1 MSDPLPAP
9 AFNLQ
14 YNTPLTDIGSGYAA
28 GISKAGESIAQ
39 GITGLM
45 GGVNP
50 KTGEIQQGIYE
61 QNRTADDVLSTM
73 RDNKMLSDE
82 AYKSIAGKSL
92 GAKQTMMGQFMS
104 QFLEQQKQERAIA
117 LAKTTGAVDIGVA
130 HAKTQDLLRYNPDP
144 SKVPYR
150 SSNVQVQPNQQTT
163 QTNQVVPP
171 VASTTVGHV
180 PWKPGSKVVQ
190 VTKDGQTVNAI
201 QTPDG
206 QLVQLNQ

>member
-14 YNTPLTDIGSGYAA
+14 YNTPLTDIGKGYAE
-28 GISKAGESIAQ
+28 GITKAGESIAGAIGNVLGG
-39 GITGLM
+39 GI
-45 GGVNP
+45 NP
-50 KTGEIQQGIYE
+50 KTGEIQQGIYG
-61 QNRTADDVLSTM
+61 QNRTADDILSTM
-73 RDNKMLSDE
+73 HENKILSDE

-92 GAKQTMMGQFMS
+92 GAKQTMMGQFWS
-104 QFLEQQKQERAIA
+104 QYEEQQKQERAIA
-117 LAKTTGAVDIGVA
+117 LEKVKGAVDIGTA
-130 HAKTQDLLRYNPDP
+130 HAKTQDLLRYNTDP

-150 SSNVQVQPNQQTT
+150 SNVQTPPVQ

-171 VASTTVGHV
+171 VTSTTVGHV

-190 VTKDGQTVNAI
+190 VTKDGQTSHAI

-206 QLVQLNQ
+206 QLIEVNP